1 MSQVVKNTQPQV
13 GGNHYDKYQIEPI
26 EAMRDWLTPEEFR
39 GFLRS
44 SALYYQIRYRD
55 KNGIEDLKKAQW
67 FLNELVDFEQS
78 LLSVEND
85 DRL

>member
-1 MSQVVKNTQPQV
+1 MSDIKRAPDQV
-13 GGNHYDKYQIEPI
+13 GGDHYQQYEIEPI
-26 EAMRDWLTPEEFR
+26 MAMRDWLNEDEFR

-67 FLNELVDFEQS
+67 FLNELVGFEQS
-78 LLSVEND
+78 LVGADHND
-85 DRL
+85 